1 MKEMFLIIFTCVM
14 FMMVLGGHPN
24 DTLFTH
30 YCEILNKNHRSY
42 YHIIYRRRPKS
53 CPAYTQTSI
62 QKNLRYLDVDK
73 FSSCLQKT
81 FSNQVKTA
89 FYDCVH
95 AIAVNIRYPKEIQ
108 YFFCNQ
114 ATKQQIKDFE
124 ECLHMKLTYR
134 QMDIYNNKFAKCL
147 EIPY

>member
-30 YCEILNKNHRSY
+30 YCG
-42 YHIIYRRRPKS
+42 
-53 CPAYTQTSI
+53 
-62 QKNLRYLDVDK
+62 YLDVDK

-134 QMDIYNNKFAKCL
+134 QMDIYNNKFAKL
-147 EIPY
+147 YLYFTEMFGNTILNIIAKDESRRNPRTFFELYPLYQ